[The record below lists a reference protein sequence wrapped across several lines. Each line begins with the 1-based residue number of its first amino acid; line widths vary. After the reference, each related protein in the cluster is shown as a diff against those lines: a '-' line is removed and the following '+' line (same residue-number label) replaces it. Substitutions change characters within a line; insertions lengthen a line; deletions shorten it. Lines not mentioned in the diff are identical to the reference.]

1 MDRGAAWV
9 DDLIPV
15 VRALGD
21 LGPVV
26 RLFLHRLQGLGL
38 RGLVLHRHH
47 SGGAGLGGRG
57 EAAERREGRRA
68 VGVQALGL
76 ELRLGQGHLP
86 PVHLLLQVI
95 VVGLAGGIQC

>member
-1 MDRGAAWV
+1 MRGV
-9 DDLIPV
+9 KTSLPV

-26 RLFLHRLQGLGL
+26 RLLLHRLQGLGL

-47 SGGAGLGGRG
+47 GGGAGLGGRG
-57 EAAERREGRRA
+57 EAAERGEGRRA
-68 VGVQALGL
+68 VGVQTLRL
-76 ELRLGQGHLP
+76 EFRLGQEHLP

-95 VVGLAGGIQC
+95 VVGLPGGIHSVKR